1 MSLKVP
7 VVSSL
12 TIIKVNALG
21 VVFTSLMTMGNSV
34 KHYTFNANKVIFLF

>member
-12 TIIKVNALG
+12 IVIKVNALG
-21 VVFTSLMTMGNSV
+21 VFTSLMTGEFSHIPVLN
-34 KHYTFNANKVIFLF
+34 TCG